1 MEELKCPHD
10 EAPLEEDDC
19 YDMTIWD
26 NGTVVRY
33 MVGYCS
39 QCGKTF
45 QWKERYQFAGC
56 ADIEEA

>member
-10 EAPLEEDDC
+10 GTTLEEDDC

-33 MVGYCS
+33 MNGYCS

-45 QWKERYQFAGC
+45 QWTEHYNFANYSEV
-56 ADIEEA
+56 EET